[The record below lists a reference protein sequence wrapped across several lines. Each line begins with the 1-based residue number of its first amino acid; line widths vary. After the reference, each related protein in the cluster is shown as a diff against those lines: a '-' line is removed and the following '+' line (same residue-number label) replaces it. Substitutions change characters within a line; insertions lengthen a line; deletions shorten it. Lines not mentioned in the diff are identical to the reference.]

1 MTVYGLALDKVHE
14 TIRQTLV
21 DRVLPGVES
30 GSARAELLSV
40 VEMLD
45 SLQARLAWDRVPL
58 GAAAARTQALAA
70 ALGQASE
77 VSEPAQQAG
86 DLVALRALRATIG
99 EGLAAAYA
107 DGIDPRIAAAV
118 AEFST
123 ADIQA
128 EISPGLRQGLPS

>member
-1 MTVYGLALDKVHE
+1 MTVYALDLNKVHE
-14 TIRQTLV
+14 TIRQTLM
-21 DRVLPGVES
+21 DRVLPVVES
-30 GSARAELLSV
+30 ASARAELLAA

-58 GAAAARTQALAA
+58 GAAAGRTEALAA

-107 DGIDPRIAAAV
+107 DGIDPSIAAAV